1 MKKYKLLYCLI
12 ALLLLGACK
21 KSLLQLGNPNAP
33 TPISSLT
40 TEAGIDAFAMGEYQ
54 KWIAFPPGD
63 PGTNIFDVA
72 FFMESGM
79 GDEDFI
85 PYSNYGGRFPANT
98 DTVYIPAPY
107 NIAYGNLS
115 GFNQIG
121 ILRSKNSRTAGEG
134 NSVLYEWSVDYFM
147 NAQAN
152 LLLNALDNPA
162 LKLSGDAT
170 TKKSLLQA
178 WAYYWKGFSYSRLG
192 SMYLS
197 AVINDEPAN
206 GLTDSV
212 FISHDNMIT
221 AANANF
227 DKAVAI
233 LGGLSANPDYQAT
246 FKAIIPS
253 FNLNTQII
261 TPAMWIRLIHTYEA
275 RNFLVNHKVASMSA
289 SDWTTVSNLAST
301 GMVQGDFSFV
311 WGMAPGGINDLSNN
325 NAGAITPS
333 NPTGILNGG
342 FWAHPLAL
350 HTSAG
355 GQLTYVSE
363 RLIQD
368 FQPGDAR
375 FTKNFY
381 LLPAPAV
388 NVLNRGIMFGTR
400 YGAREIDSGG
410 NFASSDHKGVVP
422 IGPTWEENTLMIAE
436 AKIRSG
442 SDIDGGL
449 ALIDQVRAAQ
459 GAALPPT
466 TGTGLTQAQAITQLR
481 SERRIALYLRGLA
494 WFDARRWGVNASIAA
509 GGGRTNA
516 NVLVPGGVY
525 APTANPSPPALLL
538 PCNVSY
544 NFVDYWDV
552 PQNELDF
559 NPAAAGSSMI
569 KN

>member
-1 MKKYKLLYCLI
+1 MKKYKLLYSLI

-33 TPISSLT
+33 TPVSSLT

-54 KWIAFPPGD
+54 KWIANPPGD
-63 PGTNIFDVA
+63 APTNIFEIA

-79 GDEDFI
+79 GDEDFV

-115 GFNQIG
+115 GFNQIN
-121 ILRSKNSRTAGEG
+121 ILRSKNSRVAGDA

-152 LLLNALDNPA
+152 ELLSALDNPA
-162 LKLSGDAT
+162 LSLSGDPV
-170 TKKSLLQA
+170 TKKALLRA

-197 AVINDEPAN
+197 AVINDQPAN

-212 FISHDNMIT
+212 FMSHDNMIT
-221 AANANF
+221 AGNANF
-227 DKAVAI
+227 EKAVA
-233 LGGLSANPDYQAT
+233 LLSPLTANGDYQTT
-246 FKAIIPS
+246 FKAIVPS

-289 SDWTTVSNLAST
+289 GDWTTVANLAAT
-301 GMVQGDFSFV
+301 GMVQGDFPFM

-325 NAGAITPS
+325 NAAATS
-333 NPTGILNGG
+333 TANPTGTINAG
-342 FWAHPLAL
+342 FWFHPYAL

-355 GQLTYVSE
+355 GQLSYVSE

-368 FQPGDAR
+368 FQPNDAR

-381 LLPAPAV
+381 LLPAAAV

-400 YGAREIDSGG
+400 YGAKEIDSAGS
-410 NFASSDHKGVVP
+410 FASSDHKGVVP
-422 IGPTWEENTLMIAE
+422 ISPTWEENTLMIAE
-436 AKIRSG
+436 SKIRSG
-442 SDIDGGL
+442 ADIDGGL
-449 ALIDQVRAAQ
+449 TLVDQVRAAQ

-466 TGTGLTQAQAITQLR
+466 TGTGLTQAQAIDQLR

-494 WFDARRWGVNASIAA
+494 WFDARRWGLNAALAA
-509 GGGRTNA
+509 GGGRINA
-516 NVLVPGGVY
+516 NVLVPGNVIG
-525 APTANPSPPALLL
+525 AATQIL
-538 PCNVSY
+538 PCKVSY

-559 NPAAAGSSMI
+559 NPAASGSSQI

>member
-1 MKKYKLLYCLI
+1 MKKYTLLYFI
-12 ALLLLGACK
+12 IPVLLAGACK
-21 KSLLQLGNPNAP
+21 KSLLQLANPNAP
-33 TPISSLT
+33 TLVSSLT
-40 TEAGIDAFAMGEYQ
+40 TEAGIDAFAMGEYE
-54 KWIAFPPGD
+54 KWIANIPGD
-63 PGTNIFDVA
+63 GQTNLFEIA
-72 FFMESGM
+72 FFMESCM

-85 PYSNYGGRFPANT
+85 PYSNYGGRFPANA
-98 DTVYIPAPY
+98 DTIYIPAPF

-115 GFNQIG
+115 GFNQINL
-121 ILRSKNSRTAGEG
+121 LRSKNSRVSGDQ
-134 NSVLYEWSVDYFM
+134 NSVQYEWEVDYFM

-162 LKLSGDAT
+162 LILSGDAA

-197 AVINDEPAN
+197 AVINDQPAN

-212 FISHDNMIT
+212 YIPHDAMIT

-227 DKAVAI
+227 DKAAVI
-233 LGGLSANPDYQAT
+233 LGGISANADYTAT

-253 FNLNTQII
+253 FNLNTTVI
-261 TPAMWIRLIHTYEA
+261 TPAMWVRLIHTYEA
-275 RNFLVNHKVASMSA
+275 RNFLVNHKVATMSA
-289 SDWTTVSNLAST
+289 GDWTTVANLAST
-301 GMVQGDFSFV
+301 GMVQGDNPLV
-311 WGMAPGGINDLSNN
+311 WGMAPGGINDLSNTN
-325 NAGAITPS
+325 NGVALNS
-333 NPTGILNGG
+333 N
-342 FWAHPLAL
+342 FWFHPYAL

-375 FTKNFY
+375 FTKNVI
-381 LLPAPAV
+381 PSPTGAAV
-388 NVLNRGIMFGTR
+388 NVLNRGILFGTR
-400 YGAREIDSGG
+400 YTAKEIDSGG

-422 IGPTWEENTLMIAE
+422 ISPTWEENTLMIAE
-436 AKIRSG
+436 AKIRGG

-449 ALIDQVRAAQ
+449 ALVDQVRAAQ
-459 GAALPPT
+459 GAGLPAT
-466 TGTGLTQAQAITQLR
+466 TGTGLTQAQAADQLR

-494 WFDARRWGVNASIAA
+494 WFDARRWGLNISVAN
-509 GGGRTNA
+509 GGGRANA
-516 NVLVPGGVY
+516 NVLVPGSVLGGTN
-525 APTANPSPPALLL
+525 PTQIVA
-538 PCNVSY
+538 CKIDY

-559 NPAAAGSSMI
+559 NAAATGSSSV

>member
-1 MKKYKLLYCLI
+1 MRKYKLIYPVA
-12 ALLLLGACK
+12 ALLLLWACK

-33 TPISSLT
+33 TPVSSLT

-54 KWIAFPPGD
+54 KWIAIPPGD
-63 PGTNIFDVA
+63 GQTNIFEVA

-79 GDEDFI
+79 GDEDFE
-85 PYSNYGGRFPANT
+85 PYSNFGGRFPANT

-121 ILRSKNSRTAGEG
+121 ILRSKNSRVSGEG

-162 LKLSGDAT
+162 LSLSGDAV
-170 TKKSLLQA
+170 TKKGLLQA

-197 AVINDEPAN
+197 AVINDQPAN

-212 FISHDNMIT
+212 FMSHDNIIT

-233 LGGLSANPDYQAT
+233 LSGLSANADYQAT
-246 FKAIIPS
+246 FKAIVPS

-275 RNFLVNHKVASMSA
+275 RNFLVNHKVATMSNG
-289 SDWTTVSNLAST
+289 DWTTVANLAAT
-301 GMVQGDFSFV
+301 GMVQGDYAFM
-311 WGMAPGGINDLSNN
+311 WGMAPGGINDLSNS
-325 NAGAITPS
+325 NAAAITS
-333 NPTGILNGG
+333 TNPTGVLFGG
-342 FWAHPLAL
+342 FWYHPYAL
-350 HTSAG
+350 HTSTG

-381 LLPAPAV
+381 TLPAPAV

-400 YGAREIDSGG
+400 YGAKEIDSAGS
-410 NFASSDHKGVVP
+410 FASSDHKGAVP
-422 IGPTWEENTLMIAE
+422 ISPTWEENTLMIAE

-442 SDIDGGL
+442 SDINGGL
-449 ALIDQVRAAQ
+449 ALVDQVRTAQ
-459 GAALPPT
+459 GAGLAPT
-466 TGTGLTQAQAITQLR
+466 ATAGLTQVQAIEQLR

-494 WFDARRWGVNASIAA
+494 WFDARRWGINAPMSA
-509 GGGRTNA
+509 GGGRAKA
-516 NVLVPGGVY
+516 NVLVPGGAY
-525 APTANPSPPALLL
+525 APGVTPTPPTLLL
-538 PCNVSY
+538 QCNISY

-559 NPAAAGSSMI
+559 NAAASGSAPI

>member
-1 MKKYKLLYCLI
+1 MKRSKII
-12 ALLLLGACK
+12 ALIIPILLLGACK
-21 KSLLQLGNPNAP
+21 KSLLQLSNPNQP
-33 TPISSLT
+33 TPTSLT
-40 TEAGIDAFAMGEYQ
+40 TEGGIDAFAMGEYL
-54 KWIAFPPGD
+54 KWIANPPGD
-63 PGTNIFDVA
+63 APTNIFEIA

-107 NIAYGNLS
+107 NIKYGNLS

-121 ILRSKNSRTAGEG
+121 ILRSKNSRSTGDA

-152 LLLNALDNPA
+152 QLLAALGNPA
-162 LKLSGDAT
+162 LQLSGDAA
-170 TKKSLLQA
+170 TKKGLLQA

-197 AVINDEPAN
+197 AVINDQPAN

-212 FISHDNMIT
+212 FKPHDQMIT

-227 DKAVAI
+227 DKAVTI
-233 LGGLSANPDYQAT
+233 LSGLTANTDYQNT
-246 FKAIIPS
+246 FKAIVPN

-275 RNFLVNHKVASMSA
+275 RNYLVNHKVATMTPT
-289 SDWTTVSNLAST
+289 DWTTVSNLAAT
-301 GMVQGDFSFV
+301 GMVQGDFPLE
-311 WGMAPGGINDLSNN
+311 WGMAPGGINDLTSQNALAGSVN
-325 NAGAITPS
+325 RFILNAG
-333 NPTGILNGG
+333 
-342 FWAHPLAL
+342 FWFHPYAL

-368 FQPGDAR
+368 FQPGDSR
-375 FTKNFY
+375 LNKNFY
-381 LLPAPAV
+381 LLDAPAV

-400 YGAREIDSGG
+400 WGAKEVDSGG
-410 NFASSDHKGVVP
+410 NYASSDHRGVVP
-422 IGPTWEENTLMIAE
+422 ISPTWEENSLMIAE
-436 AKIRSG
+436 AKIRTG
-442 SDIDGGL
+442 SDINGGL
-449 ALIDQVRAAQ
+449 VIIDQVRAAQ
-459 GAALPPT
+459 GSNLAPLGGSGINQAA
-466 TGTGLTQAQAITQLR
+466 AAEQLR
-481 SERRIALYLRGLA
+481 SERRVALYLRGLS
-494 WFDARRWGVNASIAA
+494 WFDARRWGLNPPVSA
-509 GGGRTNA
+509 GGGRANA
-516 NVLVPGGVY
+516 NVLVPANVLGG
-525 APTANPSPPALLL
+525 ANPTTLL
-538 PCNVSY
+538 PCLVSY

-559 NPAAAGSSMI
+559 NPAAAGSSQT

>member
-1 MKKYKLLYCLI
+1 MKRYKLYYFVI
-12 ALLLLGACK
+12 PALLLGACK
-21 KSLLQLGNPNAP
+21 KSLLQLANPNAP
-33 TPISSLT
+33 TPLSSLT

-63 PGTNIFDVA
+63 PAANIFEIA
-72 FFMESGM
+72 FFQESGM
-79 GDEDFI
+79 GDEDFE
-85 PYSNYGGRFPANT
+85 PYSNYGGRFPAAT
-98 DTVYIPAPY
+98 DTIYIPAPY
-107 NIAYGNLS
+107 TNAFGNQVHL
-115 GFNQIG
+115 NQRNL
-121 ILRSKNSRTAGEG
+121 LRSKNSRVAGEQ
-134 NSVLYEWSVDYFM
+134 NSILYEWSVDYFM

-152 LLLNALDNPA
+152 LLLNALKNPA
-162 LKLSGDAT
+162 LVLSGDAV

-197 AVINDEPAN
+197 AVINDQPAN

-212 FISHDNMIT
+212 FMSHDNIIT

-233 LGGLSANPDYQAT
+233 LGGLTANADYQAT

-275 RNFLVNHKVASMSA
+275 RNFLVNHKVAGMSA
-289 SDWTTVSNLAST
+289 SDWTTVANLAST
-301 GMVQGDFSFV
+301 GMVQGDYSFM
-311 WGMAPGGINDLSNN
+311 WGMAPGGINDLSTQ
-325 NAGAITPS
+325 NAAAITAS
-333 NPTGILNGG
+333 NATGLLGG
-342 FWAHPLAL
+342 GLWLHPYAL
-350 HTSAG
+350 HTTLG
-355 GQLTYVSE
+355 GQLTFVSE

-375 FTKNFY
+375 FTKNFDT
-381 LLPAPAV
+381 LATPVV
-388 NVLNRGIMFGTR
+388 NVLSRGLMFGTR
-400 YGAREIDSGG
+400 FGVKEIDSGG
-410 NFASSDHKGVVP
+410 NFGSSNHKGAVP

-436 AKIRSG
+436 SKIRSG
-442 SDIDGGL
+442 TDIDGGL
-449 ALIDQVRAAQ
+449 ALIDQVRTAQ
-459 GAALPPT
+459 GSGLPPT
-466 TGTGLTQAQAITQLR
+466 SGTGLTQIQAIEQLR

-494 WFDARRWGVNASIAA
+494 WFDARRWGVNAPVSA

-516 NVLVPGGVY
+516 NVVIPASLAGGTVK
-525 APTANPSPPALLL
+525 TL
-538 PCNVSY
+538 PCTVSY

-559 NPAAAGSSMI
+559 NPAATGSTPVM
-569 KN
+569 N